1 MARRRAASLRSS
13 TGTSGAARLRY
24 PPPVTADASSGPGS
38 PSAGP
43 SPESAPASDPTS
55 APVLGAAPGAPG
67 IAPTWSSSAKDAVG
81 TSHYASRVW
90 FTVGRGILN
99 EVYWPRVDAPQ
110 VRDLG
115 FIVAD
120 GAGFW
125 SEVKRDAKTSVRFIR
140 PGIPA
145 VVAVHRHPRY
155 VLTLRICADDHAD
168 VVRIDARLDDP
179 RDRSDPARASNPLRL
194 YPLLA
199 PHLGFSGLHNR
210 AWTDRYKGCP
220 MLFAQNGPSAL
231 VLASDPPAVRQ
242 SVGYVGTSDGWQD
255 FAANGRMTWTYS
267 STDKGNVAG
276 MVEILPGDEPV
287 QIALGFGSRPEEAA
301 LQVAAALVGDFHVA
315 WDEYVANWDGFLR
328 TCTPPPPELG
338 EELGA
343 LYLDS
348 AAVLRTHQDRTAPG
362 ATVASLSIPWGN
374 ARNDLGG
381 YHLVWSR
388 DLVESAGALVALGA
402 SASAR
407 RTLAYLVATQ
417 EPDGHWFQNQWV
429 DGVAYWSGVQLD
441 EAAYPILLAG
451 ALRRAGATHMH
462 GRGEEAE
469 AFEHLINEA
478 ALDRMIEAAAGFIA
492 RTGPA
497 TLQDRWEENAGLT
510 PSTLA
515 PVVAALV
522 VAADHLRSPAAE
534 YCRELADDW
543 NASIEDWTYAVG
555 SQLAAQ
561 HGVDGHYVRIASP
574 DVLGGAPISTPVPV
588 RNRPAADSTIPA
600 DEMVGTDFLAL
611 VRFGLR
617 RPDDP
622 RILSTL
628 AVTDALLRT
637 ETPSGPIWH
646 RYSGDGYGE
655 HEDGSP
661 FDGTG
666 IGRGWPLLVGERG
679 HYELEAGRDARP
691 YLQAMRRLGSKGGM
705 LPEQDWDAADLPR
718 RGLLLGRPSG
728 SAMPLAWA
736 HAEYVKLVRSIA
748 LGHAI
753 DRPEAA
759 WKRYHGKRPA
769 ATRALWR
776 FTAPRP
782 TMTAGRILRLELLAP
797 CRVHGTLDGWRTA
810 FDVDARDTGLGV
822 WVADVPGSDRL
833 GAGEGMEVTFYW
845 PGADR
850 WEGRNVRVM
859 VVAP

>member
-1 MARRRAASLRSS
+1 MISPDRLPLAGSPLDGAPALAAS
-13 TGTSGAARLRY
+13 
-24 PPPVTADASSGPGS
+24 
-38 PSAGP
+38 
-43 SPESAPASDPTS
+43 
-55 APVLGAAPGAPG
+55 GAAPGAPG
-67 IAPTWSSSAKDAVG
+67 FGPTWSSSAKDAVG

-90 FTVGRGILN
+90 FTVGHGILN

-120 GAGFW
+120 GSGFW
-125 SEVKRDAKTSVRFIR
+125 SEVKRDAEATVRFVR
-140 PGIPA
+140 PGTPA
-145 VVAVHRHPRY
+145 VVAVHRHSRY

-168 VVRIDARLDDP
+168 VVRIEARLEDARNP
-179 RDRSDPARASNPLRL
+179 SDPSRAANPLRL

-210 AWTDRYKGCP
+210 AWVGAYKGRP
-220 MLFAQNGPSAL
+220 TLFAQNGSAT
-231 VLASDPPAVRQ
+231 LALACNPPAGRQ
-242 SVGYVGTSDGWQD
+242 SVGYVGVSDGWQD
-255 FAANGRMTWTYS
+255 FAANGRMAWTYG
-267 STDKGNVAG
+267 STEQGNVAG
-276 MVEILPGDEPV
+276 MVELVPGEEAV
-287 QIALGFGSRPEEAA
+287 QIALGFGGRPEEAA
-301 LQVAAALVGDFHVA
+301 LQAAAALVGHFEVA
-315 WDEYVANWDGFLR
+315 WDEYVTNWDAFQR
-328 TCTPPPPELG
+328 TCTPPPVDLG
-338 EELGA
+338 DDLGA

-348 AAVLRTHQDRTAPG
+348 AAVLRTHQDRTTPG

-374 ARNDLGG
+374 SRNDIGG

-402 SASAR
+402 RASAR

-417 EPDGHWFQNQWV
+417 EPDGHWVQNQWV
-429 DGVAYWSGVQLD
+429 DGVPYWHGVQLD

-451 ALRRAGATHMH
+451 ALRQAGATHMH
-462 GRGEEAE
+462 GRGEESA
-469 AFEHLINEA
+469 AFEHLVDER
-478 ALDRMIEAAAGFIA
+478 ALSAMLETAAGFIV
-492 RTGPA
+492 RSGPA
-497 TLQDRWEENAGLT
+497 TMQDRWEENAGLT

-522 VAADHLRSPAAE
+522 VAADHLAGPAAT

-543 NASIEDWTYAVG
+543 NASIEDWTYVVG
-555 SQLAAQ
+555 SRLARE

-574 DVLGGAPISTPVPV
+574 DVLAGAPVSTPVPV
-588 RNRPAADSTIPA
+588 RNRVPSESTIPG

-622 RILSTL
+622 GILATL

-637 ETPSGPIWH
+637 ETPNGPLWH
-646 RYSGDGYGE
+646 RYTGDGYGE
-655 HEDGSP
+655 HADGSP

-691 YLQAMRRLGSKGGM
+691 YLEAMRRFGSGAGM
-705 LPEQDWDAADLPR
+705 LPEQAWDTADIPM
-718 RGLLLGRPSG
+718 RGLALGRPSG

-759 WKRYHGKRPA
+759 WQRYRGQRPV
-769 ATRALWR
+769 ATRATWR
-776 FTAPRP
+776 FNAPRP
-782 TMTAGRILRLELLAP
+782 TMVAGRTLRFELLAP
-797 CRVHGTLDGWRTA
+797 CRVHASLDGWRTT
-810 FDVDARDTGLGV
+810 VDLDAQDTGLGV
-822 WVADVPGSDRL
+822 WIADVPGSNGLR
-833 GAGEGMEVTFYW
+833 AGQAVEATFYW
-845 PGADR
+845 PGPDR
-850 WEGRNVRVM
+850 WEGTNVRVA
-859 VVAP
+859 VVAR